1 LRRDQFVLP
10 DGTVVQPLRS
20 PGGYRYFSIEMLR
33 DIAACCYR
41 HHWFSFDEVKSVFR
55 ELAMTT
61 YGDTGDGKIP
71 T

>member
-1 LRRDQFVLP
+1 
-10 DGTVVQPLRS
+10 
-20 PGGYRYFSIEMLR
+20 MLR

-71 T
+71 S